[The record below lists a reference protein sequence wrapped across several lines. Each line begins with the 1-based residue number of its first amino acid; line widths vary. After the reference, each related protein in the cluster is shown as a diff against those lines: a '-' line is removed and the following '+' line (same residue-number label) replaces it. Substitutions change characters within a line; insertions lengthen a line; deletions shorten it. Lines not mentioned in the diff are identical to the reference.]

1 MVSPL
6 IGEIPSGAKK
16 TKLAANLFA
25 NVLAKSNRENGSGGD
40 VADVNSLRRSYLLRL
55 FKQVLLAED
64 SFNFGKL
71 VGLEVD
77 FVSRLNVVLD
87 LLGAACADKHGC
99 DFSLS

>member
-6 IGEIPSGAKK
+6 NGEIPSGARK

-25 NVLAKSNRENGSGGD
+25 DA
-40 VADVNSLRRSYLLRL
+40 ADDANSLRRSYLLRL

-87 LLGAACADKHGC
+87 LLGTACADKHGC